1 MYNNFLLEVKK
12 DVFFK
17 KKQYSIQIDGIDS
30 GILSFSNTKKFIS
43 LSQGKHTVKIISDN
57 QSFEEEINIKNNKL
71 KRFYIKPSISLQVA
85 KGFFIV
91 ASIVLLF
98 FVIYSFF
105 VLDNRNITYIPIF
118 LILISFSS
126 NKFSYE
132 NFRIQRT

>member
-57 QSFEEEINIKNNKL
+57 QSFEE
-71 KRFYIKPSISLQVA
+71 
-85 KGFFIV
+85 
-91 ASIVLLF
+91 
-98 FVIYSFF
+98 
-105 VLDNRNITYIPIF
+105 
-118 LILISFSS
+118 
-126 NKFSYE
+126 
-132 NFRIQRT
+132 

>member
-1 MYNNFLLEVKK
+1 MYNNFLIEVKK
-12 DVFFK
+12 DVFFRK
-17 KKQYSIQIDGIDS
+17 KKYSIQIDGIDN

-43 LSQGKHTVKIISDN
+43 LVQGKHTVKIISDN

-98 FVIYSFF
+98 FVFYGFF
-105 VLDNRNITYIPIF
+105 VLDNRNLTSIPIF

-126 NKFSYE
+126 NKFSDE
-132 NFRIQRT
+132 KFRIQRT